1 MIEFDAI
8 FKVVIAAVIS
18 LVIASFASMTK
29 DVTSNKVRIDNLD
42 NSVKRTEKMVNDIH
56 SYLLRRK
63 R

>member
-1 MIEFDAI
+1 MEFDVI
-8 FKVVIAAVIS
+8 FKIVVGAVIS

>member
-42 NSVKRTEKMVNDIH
+42 NSVKRTEKMVNDIY

>member
-1 MIEFDAI
+1 MEFDVI
-8 FKVVIAAVIS
+8 FKIVVGAVIS

-29 DVTSNKVRIDNLD
+29 DVTSNRVRIDNLD

-63 R
+63 K

>member
-1 MIEFDAI
+1 MEFDVI
-8 FKVVIAAVIS
+8 FKIVIGAVIS

-63 R
+63 K

>member
-1 MIEFDAI
+1 MEFDVVFKFVMGAI
-8 FKVVIAAVIS
+8 IS

-29 DVTSNKVRIDNLD
+29 DVTANRVRIDNLD

-63 R
+63 P

>member
-1 MIEFDAI
+1 MEFDVI
-8 FKVVIAAVIS
+8 FKVIVGAVIS

-63 R
+63 K

>member
-8 FKVVIAAVIS
+8 FKVVIAATIS

>member
-1 MIEFDAI
+1 MEFDVI
-8 FKVVIAAVIS
+8 FKIVVGAVIS

-63 R
+63 K

>member
-1 MIEFDAI
+1 MEFDVI
-8 FKVVIAAVIS
+8 FKIIVGAVIS

-29 DVTSNKVRIDNLD
+29 DVTSNRVRIDNLD

-63 R
+63 K